1 MIKNVIIVCDYAYV
15 EGGAS
20 KVAIQTALALDKYTD
35 YNVFFFA
42 GNGVP
47 CDQLQKSSIT
57 VHSLNMYDLLSNPN
71 KIDASL
77 KGIYNEKV
85 GNKFKE
91 LLLTLNLSETI
102 VHIHSWTKVLTSSIF
117 KVCNELNVKTFL
129 TIHDFFLTCPNGAC
143 YNFVEKVTCAKRP
156 LSFECVKCNCDSRK
170 YVHKLWR
177 CIRQCVQNSIIK
189 NFYNLNYIYISEFQ
203 RKQMKKRNPLIKN
216 EFLLNNVIDYGN
228 DFLVRCNQNEYFLFM
243 GRVCKE
249 KGIDLFCKAVQT
261 AGVSGLVIGDGP
273 LLPEMKKE
281 FPNIK
286 FVGWQEKEQINEW
299 LNKTRAFVFTS
310 LLYEGSPL
318 SIPEVQAHGIPCI
331 VTSGNAGTDN
341 VINNVNGLIVNANVE
356 DISNGIEMLKDDNVI
371 KNMSEN
377 TSRNFDYS
385 LGSERMYI
393 KKLTDIYEK

>member
-143 YNFVEKVTCAKRP
+143 YNFVEKVTCAKHP

-377 TSRNFDYS
+377 TSTNFDYS